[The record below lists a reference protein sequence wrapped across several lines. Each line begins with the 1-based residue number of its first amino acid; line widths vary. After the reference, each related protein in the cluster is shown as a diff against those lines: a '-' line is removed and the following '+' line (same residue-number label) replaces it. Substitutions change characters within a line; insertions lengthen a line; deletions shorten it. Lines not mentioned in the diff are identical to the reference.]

1 MSGFQADRVRR
12 AATERAL
19 LTLSEAVRHLPDE
32 VLSRHPDLRWN
43 DIRGMGN
50 RLRHEYWIV
59 DSKIVWE
66 VVRNE
71 LDRLYDAAR
80 VELAKLDDLA

>member
-1 MSGFQADRVRR
+1 
-12 AATERAL
+12 
-19 LTLSEAVRHLPDE
+19 
-32 VLSRHPDLRWN
+32 
-43 DIRGMGN
+43 MGN